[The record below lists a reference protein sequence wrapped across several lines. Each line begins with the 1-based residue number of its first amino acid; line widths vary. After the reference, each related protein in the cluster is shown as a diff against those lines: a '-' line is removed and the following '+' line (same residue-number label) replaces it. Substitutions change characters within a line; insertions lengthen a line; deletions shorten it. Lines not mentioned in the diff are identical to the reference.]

1 MQSAEA
7 KLQQITELAA
17 KSKGNVITLDDSTY
31 EYYAINKPKSYNLV
45 VYLTANH
52 PKFKCGRCKQMDG
65 ELSLVATAYSKLMKS
80 KKEAPD
86 TFFVRIDYESSQKT
100 FQKYQLNT
108 VPLLYFLP
116 AVSDPKFK
124 DYEVGIRDRYQVP
137 NDPDAESI
145 ASFFQDRTGIA
156 VKIERSMI
164 FSYIVMIVI
173 FGILAALVQPVINN
187 MPFWLRIIQAK
198 PLWML
203 ASAGVYTCAISGL
216 IFDIIRSP
224 QM

>member
-1 MQSAEA
+1 M
-7 KLQQITELAA
+7 
-17 KSKGNVITLDDSTY
+17 ITLDDSTY
-31 EYYAINKPKSYNLV
+31 AYYAISKPKSYNLV

-52 PKFKCGRCKQMDG
+52 PKFKCGVCKQMDN
-65 ELSLVATAYSKLMKS
+65 ELSLVASAYAKLMKS

-86 TFFVRIDYESSQKT
+86 TFFVRLDYESAQKT
-100 FQKYQLNT
+100 FQNYQLNT
-108 VPLLYFLP
+108 VPLLYYIP
-116 AVSDPKFK
+116 AIGDAKAK
-124 DYEVGIRDRYQVP
+124 DYEVGIRDRFQVP
-137 NDPDAESI
+137 ADPDAESI
-145 ASFFQDRTGIA
+145 ANFLKDRTGIA

-164 FSYIVMIVI
+164 FSYIVMVIV
-173 FGILAALVQPVINN
+173 FGILAALVQPVINSL
-187 MPFWLRIIQAK
+187 PFWLRIIQAK